1 MSKVKI
7 MTKNFKEAETE
18 DTTIVGNPNLLLL
31 GFGIITFLL
40 SITIAYYTFNLK
52 YFTEISL
59 ENSLVWVFE
68 FFIVLLAFLSV
79 YMILTLKKV
88 TLTNT
93 GLNISYP
100 FLHSSRDISFDDVC
114 KVYDQDYDIKG
125 SHNYKLYDIYKGKK
139 TIIEIYDAK
148 NIVITSLEVSNY
160 AILSQNLKN
169 ITKSYFKVK
178 TNYYDTIVNTQR
190 YGWFV
195 FWVFFIYFLIA
206 YIIYKKYS

>member
-1 MSKVKI
+1 MNKPVEDQEI
-7 MTKNFKEAETE
+7 D

-31 GFGIITFLL
+31 GLGIFAFLL
-40 SITIAYYTFNLK
+40 SITIAYFAFNPK
-52 YFTEISL
+52 YFTEINV
-59 ENSLVWVFE
+59 ENSLVWVFAG
-68 FFIVLLAFLSV
+68 FIALFAFLSIYLV
-79 YMILTLKKV
+79 LTLKKV

-100 FLHSSRDISFDDVC
+100 FLNSSTDIIFDDVC
-114 KVYDQDYDIKG
+114 KVYDQDYNIKG
-125 SHNYKLYDIYKGKK
+125 SHNYRLYDIYKGKK

-148 NIVITSLEVSNY
+148 NIVITSLEVTNY
-160 AILSQNLKN
+160 AILAQNLKN

-178 TNYYDTIVNTQR
+178 THYYENIVNTQR

>member
-1 MSKVKI
+1 

-40 SITIAYYTFNLK
+40 SATIAYYTFNPK

-59 ENSLVWVFE
+59 ENSLVWVFA
-68 FFIVLLAFLSV
+68 FFIALFAFLSV

-93 GLNISYP
+93 SLNISYP
-100 FLHSSRDISFDDVC
+100 FLHSSRNISFDDVC

-125 SHNYKLYDIYKGKK
+125 SHNYKLYDIYKGRK
-139 TIIEIYDAK
+139 TIIEIYNDK
-148 NIVITSLEVSNY
+148 KIVITSLEVSNY
-160 AILSQNLKN
+160 AILAQNLKN

-178 TNYYDTIVNTQR
+178 TNYYDTILNTQR
-190 YGWFV
+190 YGWFI

>member
-1 MSKVKI
+1 
-7 MTKNFKEAETE
+7 MTKKINVAETE

-31 GFGIITFLL
+31 GFGIFAILL
-40 SITIAYYTFNLK
+40 SATTAYYTFNLK

-59 ENSLVWVFE
+59 ENSLVWVFA
-68 FFIVLLAFLSV
+68 FFIAVFAFLSV
-79 YMILTLKKV
+79 YMIFTLKKV

-100 FLHSSRDISFDDVC
+100 FLNTSRDISFDDVC

-148 NIVITSLEVSNY
+148 NIVITSLEVTNY
-160 AILSQNLKN
+160 AILAQNLKN
-169 ITKSYFKVK
+169 ITKSYFKIK
-178 TNYYDTIVNTQR
+178 THYYENIVNTQR